1 VGRIRTVALA
11 LLLATCFL
19 ALAGGSAHGHGAAH
33 VAPTAAGLR
42 APVAATN
49 VGGPTCATRAPT
61 TARGYAHLFAHLPT
75 SQWGAAD
82 LSITV
87 ALRRR
92 SVWLYGDTFEAHRF
106 AHSTAIVQT
115 RGCLHVSHAG
125 AQLLPNDDPH
135 HIYWIT
141 SARAVDAT
149 RLAVIA
155 RSTVLTG
162 TCLFCFRDG
171 GFDRTALL
179 AVSATGDVSF
189 VRWTAKHVR
198 PAPNSGPMIH
208 IDNQPH
214 HFGYARHAHP
224 EAQLAS
230 GRMLVTTCQN
240 WDDGILHQFADYRPI
255 FAELPR

>member
-1 VGRIRTVALA
+1 M
-11 LLLATCFL
+11 
-19 ALAGGSAHGHGAAH
+19 
-33 VAPTAAGLR
+33 
-42 APVAATN
+42 
-49 VGGPTCATRAPT
+49 RAPT
-61 TARGYAHLFAHLPT
+61 TARGYADLFARLPT

-82 LSITV
+82 LSISV
-87 ALRRR
+87 PLGGR

-106 AHSTAIVQT
+106 VHSTAIVQT

-125 AQLLPNDDPH
+125 AQLLPNDDAH
-135 HIYWIT
+135 HIYWIA
-141 SARAVDAT
+141 SARVVDGSH
-149 RLAVIA
+149 LAVIA

-179 AVSATGDVSF
+179 SVSTTGDLSF

-198 PAPNSGPMIH
+198 PAPNAGPMIH

-224 EAQLAS
+224 EARLAS

-255 FAELPR
+255 FAELQ